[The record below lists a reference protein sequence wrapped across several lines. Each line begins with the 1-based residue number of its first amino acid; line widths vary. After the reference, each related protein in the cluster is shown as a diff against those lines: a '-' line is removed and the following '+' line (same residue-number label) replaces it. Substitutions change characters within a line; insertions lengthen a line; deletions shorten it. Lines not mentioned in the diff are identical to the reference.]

1 MDSNYSLNDY
11 HEQNSSLKVLLLSEN
26 CNSPIHKK
34 LKKKLKKKRS
44 TKGQTSNRWYEKTL
58 ATNIYS
64 FYE

>member
-11 HEQNSSLKVLLLSEN
+11 HEQNSSLEVLLLSEN

-44 TKGQTSNRWYEKTL
+44 TKGQTSNR
-58 ATNIYS
+58 
-64 FYE
+64 